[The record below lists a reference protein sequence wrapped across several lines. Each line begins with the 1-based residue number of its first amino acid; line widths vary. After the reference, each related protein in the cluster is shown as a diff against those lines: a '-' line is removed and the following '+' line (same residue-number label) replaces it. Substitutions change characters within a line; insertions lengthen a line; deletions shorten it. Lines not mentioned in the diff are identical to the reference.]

1 MTNKRKETWTLL
13 ESLKHNNQ
21 IPWLCIVDFNEITS
35 CSEKARVNI
44 RQARQM
50 DRFLRVIH
58 HCAFQ
63 DLGFVGS
70 HFIWSKNNR
79 EEGRIR
85 VG

>member
-1 MTNKRKETWTLL
+1 MIT
-13 ESLKHNNQ
+13 
-21 IPWLCIVDFNEITS
+21 CI
-35 CSEKARVNI
+35 SEKVGGNI

-50 DRFLRVIH
+50 DRFRRVIH

-63 DLGFVGS
+63 DLGFVGPP
-70 HFIWSKNNR
+70 FIWSKNNR